1 MNKKQKLKEQSLRN
15 LLGKNK
21 GGKTVFSFFPSMIN
35 ENRLNIA
42 AQKYTNKF
50 GSAEANNLYDTFA
63 TFTDEMELNLFN
75 AINLAIERGKPL
87 SWIEVGI
94 AYGRDAVDMNED
106 GYVT

>member
-1 MNKKQKLKEQSLRN
+1 MNKKQKLKEQILN
-15 LLGKNK
+15 DILGKNK
-21 GGKTVFSFFPSMIN
+21 GGKTLFSLFPSMIN

-50 GSAEANNLYDTFA
+50 GSVEANNLYDTFA

-75 AINLAIERGKPL
+75 AINLAIERDKPL

-94 AYGRDAVDMNED
+94 AYGRDAVGMNED